1 MENCKICSN
10 TTEAINMKENFIFST
25 SIKKNLL
32 YLFLTGLILSV
43 VGAYFIINSGHGHG
57 EELHSIASESH
68 SSFQWYHRVFSNLW
82 INNMYF
88 VGISVSA
95 VFFVAIQYVAQAGW
109 SAGFIRVP
117 MSFGSWL
124 PYGLILMLIT
134 FALGNHDIFHWTHDY
149 LYDISDSRYDK
160 IIDGKKAYLN
170 LPFFLSRMI
179 LFFIVW
185 YVLYK
190 KIIKESILE
199 DIHGG
204 EKYWRK
210 IYTLSIIFVVFYAL
224 SSSVAAW
231 DWILSIDTHWF
242 STMFGWYVF
251 ASWWVSA
258 LAFIAYVVTLLKENG
273 YLKDLNFSVIHDL
286 GKFVFAFSVFWT
298 YIWFS
303 QYLLIYYANIPEETI
318 YFVERL
324 RSDDYVAFFYANLF
338 LNFFFP
344 FLFLM
349 TRASKRHTRF
359 LKIAC
364 PVVLFGHFID
374 FYLMITPGI
383 LKGNNG
389 FGLLEIGILLVY
401 LSMFLFVILKSLSS
415 RNLIAKNHPMLS
427 ESMHHDI

>member
-1 MENCKICSN
+1 
-10 TTEAINMKENFIFST
+10 MKENFIFST